1 MANIKHQ
8 EKKYWFY
15 LEPYTFVFV
24 GDKQTVI
31 YNTLN
36 SAYIP
41 SSGNKRVDKVI
52 QLLLLQGSGYCTE
65 ITDEDMEDKAFSD
78 FIQQI
83 RNSFSGDIV
92 PQKKNKPKPF
102 IFKPILRLIDNF
114 HHIKKQG
121 YADFSLNILR
131 YLKEIS
137 LYISSDCNQEC
148 QSCSNYYKQTLFC
161 TKQNNHENIS
171 LETIIEILDKIE
183 KTGVNLVNIT
193 GGNIF
198 DYEHFVPLVSI
209 LKDHSFKTRFYIHYK
224 NINDVEQIPTNEVF
238 TFIVLINLE
247 SFDKNSFKKSVY
259 LLKEYDVEYLFF
271 IESEDDYILVA
282 QIIKEN
288 PKLKINIKPFYN
300 NNNFEFFQQ
309 NVFIDLDDIINS
321 NTDKQTIFR
330 RETLNENF
338 FGQLIIGVNGDVYS
352 NINYMPIGNI
362 FKEDT
367 LNKIV
372 FEEINTGRSWFK
384 IRNEGICKGCCNRLL
399 CPSPSNYEIVLN
411 RENLCNI
418 TSL

>member
-1 MANIKHQ
+1 MEHLK
-8 EKKYWFY
+8 KKYWFY
-15 LEPYTFVFV
+15 LEPYTFAFV
-24 GDKQTVI
+24 GEKQTVI

-41 SSGNKRVDKVI
+41 SNRNERVDNII

-65 ITDEDMEDKAFSD
+65 ITEEDVQDEVFFD
-78 FIQQI
+78 FLQQI

-92 PQKKNKPKPF
+92 PQEKNKPKPF

-114 HHIKKQG
+114 HHIRKQG
-121 YADFSLNILR
+121 HADFSLNILR

-148 QSCSNYYKQTLFC
+148 RGCSDYYKQALFC

-171 LETIIEILDKIE
+171 LKIIIEILDKIE
-183 KTGVNLVNIT
+183 KTGINLVNIT

-198 DYEHFVPLVSI
+198 DYKYFISLTSI
-209 LKDHSFKTRFYIHYK
+209 LTSYKFKTRFYIHYK
-224 NINDVEQIPTNEVF
+224 NINDIRKIPLSEVF
-238 TFIVLINLE
+238 FFMVLVNFE
-247 SFDKNSFKKSVY
+247 SFDKQILERSIN
-259 LLKEYDVEYLFF
+259 LLKEYNVEYLFF
-271 IESEDDYILVA
+271 IESESDYAITEE
-282 QIIKEN
+282 IIKEN
-288 PKLKINIKPFYN
+288 PQLKINIKPFYN

-309 NVFIDLDDIINS
+309 NVFTDWDDIINS

-352 NINYMPIGNI
+352 NINFPPIGNI
-362 FKEDT
+362 FKGDT

-372 FEEINTGRSWFK
+372 FEEINTGKSWFK
-384 IRNEGICKGCCNRLL
+384 IRNEGICKGCCNKLL

-418 TSL
+418 SYL